1 MSLPAAE
8 QLVGPLVMVDFSG
21 RSPSPRLSRLISRR
35 HLGGVV
41 LFPKN
46 IESAVQAAHLCRE
59 LQELARQAGAPPLL
73 IAADQEGGTVE
84 RLPLGLPGAMALG
97 ATGSAALAE
106 EAGRLA
112 GRALRAAGCG
122 VNFAPVLDV
131 NTNPQNPVIG
141 IRSFGEDPELVA
153 RLGSAF
159 ARGLRQA
166 GVAATGKHFPG
177 HGDAD
182 RDSHL
187 ELPVVG
193 HGLERLEAVEL
204 LPFRQAIQQ
213 GLPALM
219 TAHVAF
225 TAFSPLPATYC
236 PPLLE
241 GVLRQRWGF
250 DGVVFTDALSM
261 AAIRDHVGAGMAAV
275 LALLAGADVLLA
287 LGEEELQ
294 EEVFD
299 AVDRALAEGVLS
311 TARLRQSHR
320 RLQRLRAAA
329 GLPAG
334 PAGAP
339 EAARAPAEEAGVE
352 ETTVRARADEM
363 AAMAVTVV
371 RRTPGMVP
379 LPDGPVVVVTPA
391 AGEASEVSAAPTL
404 GEMLRALHRPARD
417 VRLPLEEGWDGAPGE
432 RGTVVLVTHS
442 RGSPSPWHV
451 GLVRRALE
459 VHGDRLVVVATGTP
473 YDLAA
478 TPTVSTYV
486 VTYGREPVL
495 LRAAARVLA
504 GVSPPRGR
512 LPVTIPG
519 LHPAGTG
526 IVW

>member
-8 QLVGPLVMVDFSG
+8 RLVGPLVMVDFSG
-21 RSPSPRLSRLISRR
+21 RSPSPRLSHLISRR

-46 IESAVQAAHLCRE
+46 IESAAQTAHLCRE

-73 IAADQEGGTVE
+73 IAADQEGGAVE

-112 GRALRAAGCG
+112 GRALRAAGVG

-131 NTNPQNPVIG
+131 NTNPENPVIG

-159 ARGLRQA
+159 ARGLLQS

-204 LPFRQAIQQ
+204 LPFHRAVQQ

-225 TAFSPLPATYC
+225 TAFSPLPATLC

-261 AAIRDHVGAGMAAV
+261 AAVRDHVGAGTAAV

-329 GLPAG
+329 VLPAG
-334 PAGAP
+334 PAEGP
-339 EAARAPAEEAGVE
+339 EVAQAPAEAGVE

-363 AAMAVTVV
+363 AALAVTVV
-371 RRTPGMVP
+371 RRAPGMVP
-379 LPDGPVVVVTPA
+379 LPDGPVVVVTTA
-391 AGEASEVSAAPTL
+391 AGEAPEVGAAPTL
-404 GEMLRALHRPARD
+404 GEMLRALHRPARE
-417 VRLPLEEGWDGAPGE
+417 VRLPPGEGWDGAPGE

-442 RGSPSPWHV
+442 RGSPSPWHA

-459 VHGDRLVVVATGTP
+459 VHGDRLVLVATGTP

-478 TPTVSTYV
+478 TPTVSTYL
-486 VTYGREPVL
+486 VTYGREPAL
-495 LRAAARVLA
+495 LQAAARVLA